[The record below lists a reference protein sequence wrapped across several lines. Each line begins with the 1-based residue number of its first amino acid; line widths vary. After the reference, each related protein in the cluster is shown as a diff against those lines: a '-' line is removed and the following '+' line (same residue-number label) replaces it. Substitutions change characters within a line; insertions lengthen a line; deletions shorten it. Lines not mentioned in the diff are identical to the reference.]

1 VRWKADIVTAPSS
14 KGTTVKVLFIITSH
28 ETGAWLSEITHPY
41 WALAER
47 DIDVDFASP
56 LGGKIVWTPLSDP
69 YGEGSQEPHDLVSKG
84 FLADMGLKARLG
96 NTLKLGDVDPSQ
108 YDAVHVAGGQ
118 GATYDL
124 FPSEEVARVLEHFH
138 STEKVVGAI
147 CHGAIALGN
156 VAERVRGRNVTGY
169 SLEGDHALE
178 EFFGSGFYLPNY
190 PQKVLEDAGASYS
203 ATEYTQP
210 RVIQDGRLVTGQN
223 QQSASEYGLVLL
235 HAVTGHSPVS
245 VA

>member
-1 VRWKADIVTAPSS
+1 
-14 KGTTVKVLFIITSH
+14 VKVLFIITSH

-47 DIDVDFASP
+47 GIEVDFASP
-56 LGGKIVWTPLSDP
+56 EGGKVVWTPLSDP
-69 YGEGSQEPHDLVSKG
+69 YGMGSQEPDDLVSKG
-84 FLADMGLKARLG
+84 FLADTELKSRLES
-96 NTLKLGDVDPSQ
+96 TMKLSDVDLDE

-124 FPSEEVARVLEHFH
+124 FPNDVVGKTLAHFWDRD
-138 STEKVVGAI
+138 KVVGAI
-147 CHGAIALGN
+147 CHGAIALAN
-156 VAERVRGRNVTGY
+156 LPDRVGGRRVTGY

-178 EFFGSGFYLPNY
+178 EIFGPDFLIPNY
-190 PQKVLEDAGASYS
+190 PQKALEDAGAEYS

-210 RVIQDGRLVTGQN
+210 RVIADGRLVTGQN

-235 HAVTGHSPVS
+235 HTLAGSTPVS
-245 VA
+245 NG

>member
-1 VRWKADIVTAPSS
+1 
-14 KGTTVKVLFIITSH
+14 VKILFIITSH

-47 DIDVDFASP
+47 GIEVDFASP
-56 LGGKIVWTPLSDP
+56 EGGPIVWTPLSDP
-69 YGEGSQEPHDLVSKG
+69 YGMGSQESDDLVSKG
-84 FLADMGLKARLG
+84 FLSDIDLKSRLAH
-96 NTLKLGDVDPSQ
+96 TMKLSDVILDE

-124 FPSEEVARVLEHFH
+124 FPNDVVGQTLSHFWDNG
-138 STEKVVGAI
+138 KVVGAI

-156 VAERVRGRNVTGY
+156 VPDHIQNRHVTGY

-178 EFFGSGFYLPNY
+178 EFFGPDFRIPHY
-190 PQKVLEDAGASYS
+190 PQKVLEDSGARYT
-203 ATEYTQP
+203 AAEYTQP
-210 RVIQDGRLVTGQN
+210 RVVTDGKLVTGQN

-235 HAVTGHSPVS
+235 HTLTGSSPIS
-245 VA
+245 NG